1 MGFGLATAKAEQVV
15 AGGRAIMVTRVP
27 ITDAGRRGA
36 RC

>member
-1 MGFGLATAKAEQVV
+1 MAVSGTSMVV
-15 AGGRAIMVTRVP
+15 GGRAIDVARAP